1 MIGVRKGG
9 KRLEE
14 KGIEKKTQEKNENM
28 NRIRVLLETTEK
40 TENLEMV
47 ETGETLETAG
57 N

>member
-1 MIGVRKGG
+1 VLQ
-9 KRLEE
+9 RLEE